1 MPEREASLDGTILLP
16 QFCGYEEGLA
26 WHRGTSDK
34 LGNVT
39 ANCRSM
45 LESMPGT
52 APDDPDV
59 VEARV
64 PVNYKM
70 AVGAVLVLTHPR
82 LTQWGLRQRR
92 ESSSQ
97 KSTRSLFSGR
107 ARATIRRIGIHCRS
121 MRIVRHLEAAAFKA
135 WNPIERQVS
144 PDRKVTGG
152 AGIHRKEEHL
162 LPGDK

>member
-1 MPEREASLDGTILLP
+1 LDGTILLS
-16 QFCGYEEGLA
+16 QFCGYEEGFA
-26 WHRGTSDK
+26 WFRGPSDK

-52 APDDPDV
+52 ASDDPDV
-59 VEARV
+59 IKARV
-64 PVNYKM
+64 PIDHQM

-82 LTQWGLRQRR
+82 FTQWGLGQRR

-97 KSTRSLFSGR
+97 ESTRRLFSGR
-107 ARATIRRIGIHCRS
+107 ARTAIRRIGIHWRS
-121 MRIVRHLEAAAFKA
+121 MRIVRYLEAAAFKA
-135 WNPIERQVS
+135 WKAIERQVS

-152 AGIHRKEEHL
+152 AGLHREKENL
-162 LPGDK
+162 LSGDK